1 MKFTL
6 VLLAALCTVTS
17 VEAALSPKCKA
28 WKQRINTFINKMDTN
43 HDNKVTYKE
52 YVHYWTVRNAG
63 SKYKNGP
70 RLYNKWWKHSATA
83 KNTWTKKHCW
93 AVMTNNGNGIFEQC
107 CRSSHMF
114 DCAIPVVDFQILLR
128 SSYVVF
134 Q

>member
-52 YVHYWTVRNAG
+52 YVTLLSWLV
-63 SKYKNGP
+63 S
-70 RLYNKWWKHSATA
+70 
-83 KNTWTKKHCW
+83 
-93 AVMTNNGNGIFEQC
+93 
-107 CRSSHMF
+107 
-114 DCAIPVVDFQILLR
+114 ILLMN
-128 SSYVVF
+128 VLILCF
-134 Q
+134 QALHLGERAASTEVTVQRAARRTSVNF